1 MITDIWST
9 EQPLGDR
16 VGMGYSSTIVTKGRA
31 RGIVVATGMNTE
43 IGKIAKTIEESGSG
57 DSTRLQRSLNKMY
70 IVLLVAAAIAAIIV
84 LASNKFVVDH
94 DLGMYAITAA
104 LSVLPAGLTTV
115 LTLSLVLG
123 GQEMTK
129 QRAIVR
135 KLKCLETLGSV
146 THIFSDKTGTLT
158 QAKMAVV
165 RFWLPSTGYYFVAA
179 KGLAPEGEVYSTTK
193 FLEDQP
199 TDSSKSIKVD
209 KNDIACDLEQLLKC
223 SALCNMSSIHQ
234 EPDKDKNDIDS
245 WVSSGAPTEVALQ
258 VFAHKFDMGSPKLL
272 QLGWKLV
279 YEYQFDSNIKRMS
292 TLYEDTDSKQHVLY
306 TKGAAERIIT
316 LCNMED
322 DMQNQVLE
330 HVHALATK
338 GLRVMALAYKQVVL
352 DHNDIQGLH
361 SRDDMEKDL
370 IFIGLTGIYDP

>member
-1 MITDIWST
+1 
-9 EQPLGDR
+9 
-16 VGMGYSSTIVTKGRA
+16 MGYSSTIVTKGRA
-31 RGIVVATGMNTE
+31 KGIVVATGMNTE
-43 IGKIAKTIEESGSG
+43 IGKIAKTIGESGSG
-57 DSTRLQRSLNKMY
+57 DTTRLQRSLNKMY

-94 DLGMYAITAA
+94 DLAMYAITAA

-165 RFWLPSTGYYFVAA
+165 RFWLPSTGYYFVTA
-179 KGLAPEGEVYSTTK
+179 KGIVPEGDVYATTTY
-193 FLEDQP
+193 LEDQP
-199 TDSSKSIKVD
+199 ASSPNSTKLDKSNICD
-209 KNDIACDLEQLLKC
+209 DLEQLVKC

-234 EPDKDKNDIDS
+234 ETGKEKDLDT
-245 WVSSGAPTEVALQ
+245 WVASGAPTEVALQ
-258 VFAHKFDMGSPKLL
+258 VFAHKFHMGCP
-272 QLGWKLV
+272 QLEVMGWKLIH
-279 YEYQFDSNIKRMS
+279 EYQFDSTIKRMS
-292 TLYEDTDSKQHVLY
+292 TLYEDTSSKKHIVY

-316 LCNMED
+316 LCNLD
-322 DMQNQVLE
+322 LATQNEILN
-330 HVHALATK
+330 HVDALATK
-338 GLRVMALAYKQVVL
+338 GLRVMAMAYKQVNMDQDTL
-352 DHNDIQGLH
+352 DNINLY

-370 IFIGLTGIYDP
+370 VFIGLTGIYDP